1 MTDNQEPEP
10 TGGPHPGV
18 PVPGQQPY
26 PTQPLPP
33 QQYPQ
38 HPYPPQPYPAAYP
51 GQPYPG
57 QPYPGQPY
65 PGQQAFPGQPYGA
78 QPPQPY
84 PGQQPLAGPQQPYP
98 GQQPYGPQVQ
108 QPYLPPYGPAG
119 QPPPGKPRG
128 KGGLIL
134 GTIAGVAVLG
144 VIAVFALPKGTPTS
158 GAVPTPLTTTAG
170 ATTGTAVP
178 ASATAAA
185 AVQGYL
191 EAIASG
197 DSASAIAFAVKRP
210 MEQSLLTDALLAAN
224 RAIAPITGITT
235 TEGMGSDHQSVR
247 ATYTLGGTPVDTTF
261 EVSRVNGA
269 WLLDAVASPLPLD
282 LSGMEGVDLTINGT
296 QLLNLNPAVFP
307 GRYTVAPASGW
318 YKLSDGTVEVAHVTG
333 SAQAQEA
340 KLSLSGSGISAIRKA
355 AQARLKACVKKKSLA
370 PAGCAFNV
378 FLPGRNTVRSSSIT
392 WRVTSGGSAMGKL
405 KPTLA
410 GADTAVAKVSVKA
423 RVDCSS
429 TNGRRWRGYAS
440 IHDVYATLTGNK
452 VQITFGA

>member
-1 MTDNQEPEP
+1 MTDNQQPEP
-10 TGGPHPGV
+10 TGGPNPGV

-33 QQYPQ
+33 QEHQQ
-38 HPYPPQPYPAAYP
+38 QPYPPQQYPAAYP
-51 GQPYPG
+51 GQTYPG
-57 QPYPGQPY
+57 HQP
-65 PGQQAFPGQPYGA
+65 FPGQTYGA

-84 PGQQPLAGPQQPYP
+84 PGQQPYAGPQQPYPGEQPYP

-108 QPYLPPYGPAG
+108 QPYPPPYGPAG
-119 QPPPGKPRG
+119 QAPPGKPGG

-134 GTIAGVAVLG
+134 GIIAGVVVLG
-144 VIAVFALPKGTPTS
+144 VIAVFALPKSTPTS

-191 EAIASG
+191 EAIARG

-210 MEQSLLTDALLAAN
+210 IEQSLLTDELLAAN
-224 RAIAPITGITT
+224 REIAPITGITT

-247 ATYTLGGTPVDTTF
+247 ATYTLGETPVDTTF

-318 YKLSDGTVEVAHVTG
+318 YEVSGGTVEVAHATG

-378 FLPGRNTVRSSSIT
+378 FLPGKNTVRSSSIT
-392 WRVTSGGSAMGKL
+392 WVVTSGGSAMGKL

-423 RVDCSS
+423 RVDCAS
-429 TNGRRWRGYAS
+429 TNGRRWRGYTS